1 MNESPSVW
9 MNEGVSSGNEKGVK
23 VTIFSNFS
31 LLFPPFPLFLLC
43 QFIRLLLDF
52 PFLCHSASTMKLI
65 IFSLLKCLLC
75 SSACM
80 FARKSKISRF
90 SFSCCSQ
97 NHKMCLLQPEKKNI
111 SPPIFHFNSF
121 RSKTKN
127 SPTQKSLESTPRCH
141 KNDEKVFPYSSLSLS
156 THHFSHNF
164 PASHD
169 IFCWCFYINFMSFA
183 HSSLFTSR
191 LGESTRPFR
200 KRRAREPAS
209 TS

>member
-1 MNESPSVW
+1 

-31 LLFPPFPLFLLC
+31 FPFPPFPLFLLC

-90 SFSCCSQ
+90 SCCSQ
-97 NHKMCLLQPEKKNI
+97 NHKMCLLQPEKKKHF
-111 SPPIFHFNSF
+111 SPDFPFQLF
-121 RSKTKN
+121 
-127 SPTQKSLESTPRCH
+127 SLE
-141 KNDEKVFPYSSLSLS
+141 NEKSSDPKVTGINASL
-156 THHFSHNF
+156 
-164 PASHD
+164 P
-169 IFCWCFYINFMSFA
+169 
-183 HSSLFTSR
+183 
-191 LGESTRPFR
+191 
-200 KRRAREPAS
+200 
-209 TS
+209 